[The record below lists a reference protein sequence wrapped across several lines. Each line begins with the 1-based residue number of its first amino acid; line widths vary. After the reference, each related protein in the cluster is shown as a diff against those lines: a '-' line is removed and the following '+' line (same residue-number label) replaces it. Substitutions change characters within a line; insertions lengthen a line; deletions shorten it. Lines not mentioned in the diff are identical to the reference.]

1 MFKLPNFRTDT
12 LLAVDFSHQDP
23 NKGSAV
29 CLVALSLNSGGI
41 WYASFPFLFFTFDID
56 SGDQL
61 IFCPNTSGKL
71 VV

>member
-29 CLVALSLNSGGI
+29 CLVALSVNSGGI